1 MAGGNKTARAV
12 AVDLIVKI
20 TDQGQ
25 AFSDL
30 AQGPELAALD
40 PSERAR
46 AQRLCHAVLRQMGK
60 ADAVLKP
67 HLRRVPPEPVRA
79 ILRLATV
86 EMLAEGAASHGVVN
100 EAVKLVRAQGARME
114 SYAGLVNAVL
124 RKVAQVDPA
133 AWAGGAAQP
142 LPNWL
147 RGRLMSA
154 WGKKDVMAMEAAH
167 AAGAALDLTPKDG
180 DAGALAAALG
190 GVALPTGSVRLAARG
205 QVSELPGFAEG
216 AWWVQD
222 AAAALAARALA
233 AATGRAGAGHLCRPR
248 RQDAATGRK
257 RGAQVTAL
265 DISGPRAERISEN
278 LARCGLS
285 AQVVV
290 ADALHWQADA
300 PFDAVLLDAPCSATG
315 TIRRHPDLPYAK
327 DGAAIR
333 DLVALQAALA
343 DRAVATDPPRRAAGG
358 LHLFAVARRG
368 RGAGRGPAGPPSRSD
383 RRPSRAATAR
393 CRSGLDRGAGAAAAA
408 GLLARSGRDGRL
420 FHRGFPQGG

>member
-1 MAGGNKTARAV
+1 MTGGNKTARAV

-67 HLRRVPPEPVRA
+67 HLRRVPPEPMRA

-133 AWAGGAAQP
+133 AWAGGQAQP

-180 DAGALAAALG
+180 DAEALAAALG
-190 GVALPTGSVRLAARG
+190 GAALPTGSVRLAARG

-222 AAAALAARALA
+222 LAASL
-233 AATGRAGAGHLCRPR
+233 
-248 RQDAATGRK
+248 
-257 RGAQVTAL
+257 
-265 DISGPRAERISEN
+265 
-278 LARCGLS
+278 RCG
-285 AQVVV
+285 
-290 ADALHWQADA
+290 
-300 PFDAVLLDAPCSATG
+300 CSA
-315 TIRRHPDLPYAK
+315 R
-327 DGAAIR
+327 
-333 DLVALQAALA
+333 
-343 DRAVATDPPRRAAGG
+343 RRARACSTCV
-358 LHLFAVARRG
+358 LHPAARRCNWQPLG
-368 RGAGRGPAGPPSRSD
+368 RR
-383 RRPSRAATAR
+383 
-393 CRSGLDRGAGAAAAA
+393 
-408 GLLARSGRDGRL
+408 
-420 FHRGFPQGG
+420 